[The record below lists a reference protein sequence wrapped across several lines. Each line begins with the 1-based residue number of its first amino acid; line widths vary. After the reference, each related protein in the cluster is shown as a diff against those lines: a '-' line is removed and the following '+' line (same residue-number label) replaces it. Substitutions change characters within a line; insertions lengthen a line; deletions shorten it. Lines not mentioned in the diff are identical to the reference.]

1 MEVVAKININ
11 QDNAVTYL
19 PVLVIEKYWLVMDS
33 EKKNILEVFLQLS
46 VKQSGK
52 RERSGI

>member
-1 MEVVAKININ
+1 M
-11 QDNAVTYL
+11 TYL
-19 PVLVIEKYWLVMDS
+19 PFLVIEKYWLVMDP

-52 RERSGI
+52 MTRSGI